1 MSDFPVNPDQL
12 STDWLSDVLG
22 YKVNHYKLE
31 LLGEGGGLLGLVTR
45 LHLEAA
51 EGPASMIAKFP
62 TQAPENRAVAE
73 TYDMYGREYR
83 FYTQVAPTV
92 PLRAPACYYARFNP
106 ENSDFVLLLEDLQ
119 DYRLGDQVEGCSASE
134 AHQIIESIASL
145 HRNTWQPDHLTEIL
159 QHDRPYQRE
168 GMIGGFQVG
177 WPVVLEQF
185 PHLFTEDIIKTVAKM
200 PDHVNPLLDK
210 IYQGPLVI
218 AHGDLRLD
226 NIFFSDIDIA
236 LVDYQAVCK
245 AAPEHDLAYFVTQ
258 SLGDDVRQTED
269 WLAIYHAHLTSEGID
284 YDIETSRERY
294 RLCAMYFVCYAVIIA
309 GTLDTAN
316 ERGRQL
322 AETLLGNSI
331 RSLTEMNAYE
341 LISKEK

>member
-1 MSDFPVNPDQL
+1 
-12 STDWLSDVLG
+12 
-22 YKVNHYKLE
+22 
-31 LLGEGGGLLGLVTR
+31 
-45 LHLEAA
+45 
-51 EGPASMIAKFP
+51 
-62 TQAPENRAVAE
+62 
-73 TYDMYGREYR
+73 
-83 FYTQVAPTV
+83 
-92 PLRAPACYYARFNP
+92 
-106 ENSDFVLLLEDLQ
+106 
-119 DYRLGDQVEGCSASE
+119 
-134 AHQIIESIASL
+134 
-145 HRNTWQPDHLTEIL
+145 
-159 QHDRPYQRE
+159 
-168 GMIGGFQVG
+168 MIGGFQVG